1 MLLKARDMR
10 RKITAA
16 LKNKSEAEQI
26 RIIDGFIREWPP
38 NVRGEYVEMRR
49 QLVRRLD
56 KLQNTHRQKTS
67 SARPSADPFV
77 VPKAG
82 HLTAVLLGL
91 PNSGKTYI
99 FHRLG
104 GDGAAVADY
113 PFSTTSPAVH
123 LSSMDNLR
131 IQVVDLPPITAGTME
146 TLPYGGKLATVLSVA
161 DVVCVVLDVS
171 QDMESQEV
179 TVSEELDSLGV
190 DPQTVSILVLGNRA
204 PEGADLE
211 VTASPG
217 MLSGP
222 RLALDSEDDFHDVLP
237 QIALS
242 GGYLS
247 VFTKPPG
254 QSFERADRLWVER
267 GATIKVLAGTV
278 HRDLASR
285 TTGARVWDDSS
296 KQPGQNVSTDHVLSD
311 GAVVELRTS

>member
-1 MLLKARDMR
+1 MVLKARDMR

-16 LKNKSEAEQI
+16 LKDRSETEQI
-26 RIIDGFIREWPP
+26 RIIDEFIREWPP

-49 QLVRRLD
+49 HLVRRLE
-56 KLQNTHRQKTS
+56 KLQNTSRLKTS
-67 SARPSADPFV
+67 SGKASADPFV

-104 GDGAAVADY
+104 GDGATLADY

-123 LSSMDNLR
+123 LATMDNLR
-131 IQVVDLPPITAGTME
+131 IQVVDLPPITEGTME
-146 TLPYGGKLATVLSVA
+146 AVRYGGKLATMLSVA
-161 DVVCVVLDVS
+161 DVICVVLDLTL
-171 QDMESQEV
+171 DLESQEGR
-179 TVSEELDSLGV
+179 VSEELASLGV
-190 DPQTVSILVLGNRA
+190 DPQTASILALGSKA
-204 PEGADLE
+204 PDAGIPDIA
-211 VTASPG
+211 TSPG

-222 RLALDSEDDFHDVLP
+222 RLLLHSHQDFNDVLP
-237 QIALS
+237 QIARS

-254 QSFERADRLWVER
+254 QSFEEADRLWVER

-278 HRDLASR
+278 HRDLANR
-285 TTGARVWDDSS
+285 TTGAHVWRDSS
-296 KQPGQNVSTDHVLSD
+296 NQPGQSVSTDHVLSD